1 MFVCWSMANSK
12 ISEDSKTQ
20 EFTVR
25 SDQKKKEVKIACIL
39 LMVVTGF
46 TKWQKYSVKL
56 FWDIWQ
62 TVIVLYSLLR
72 THQFTD
78 LILTV
83 WCWSGCGT
91 DHSGGLIVCQLLD
104 ATLSGHYVT
113 HLDAHK
119 KTNKQFLVNLLNFS
133 KSKHCKHKRLVTSYL

>member
-46 TKWQKYSVKL
+46 PKWQKYSVKL
-56 FWDIWQ
+56 F
-62 TVIVLYSLLR
+62 
-72 THQFTD
+72 
-78 LILTV
+78 
-83 WCWSGCGT
+83 
-91 DHSGGLIVCQLLD
+91 
-104 ATLSGHYVT
+104 
-113 HLDAHK
+113 
-119 KTNKQFLVNLLNFS
+119 
-133 KSKHCKHKRLVTSYL
+133 